1 MPVAVGVPLIV
12 NTPPAKLPVTP
23 DGNPVTPAP
32 VALPP
37 TLYVIVFI
45 DVPTHLLCTFVPA
58 DDVNDIDAFSLTVN
72 VYVAIAATHGL
83 PFGLFVVTVIV
94 TTLPASAVVGV
105 YVKLNGELVEVL
117 IFNEPA
123 PFSVILTFVA
133 LPPNVLLLTVTA
145 LLLHVV
151 PLVLDKL
158 TLGGLVHPQLFTVI
172 LPVKLACVQPPPVV
186 VTV

>member
-37 TLYVIVFI
+37 TLYEIVFI

-58 DDVNDIDAFSLTVN
+58 DDVNDIDAL
-72 VYVAIAATHGL
+72 A
-83 PFGLFVVTVIV
+83 VTVIV
-94 TTLPASAVVGV
+94 PVAV
-105 YVKLNGELVEVL
+105 
-117 IFNEPA
+117 
-123 PFSVILTFVA
+123 
-133 LPPNVLLLTVTA
+133 
-145 LLLHVV
+145 
-151 PLVLDKL
+151 
-158 TLGGLVHPQLFTVI
+158 
-172 LPVKLACVQPPPVV
+172 ACVHDPPVV